1 MTSETYLDMWNGDNL
16 NIQEAKNQVKY
27 AVISYL
33 SKDEFGEYKI
43 QVERQRPIFLVG
55 PPGVGKTEIMSQVAE
70 EMDIAL
76 VSYSMTHHTRQSAI
90 GLPFISE
97 HQYCGESYRTTEYT
111 MSEIIASVYDKME
124 ETGKREGM
132 LFLDEINC
140 VSETLAPAMLQ
151 FLQMKIF
158 GRHRLPEGWVVITA
172 GNPLEYNNSAREF
185 DLATLDRLKRIDVE
199 PELGPWL
206 VYARSNAVHAAVLNY
221 LSIKKDDFYS
231 VRLTVDGK
239 LFVTARGWVDLS
251 EMIYLYEQNDIEVNL
266 ELVSQYIQDERIA
279 RDFTSYYDLFYHY
292 RREYDIAGILS
303 GTVGEQAIEKLLN
316 APFDERITVVR
327 LINDAL
333 SSEFRRE
340 FVKSKVIDE
349 VMNRIKLQKDEFLGA
364 KLDKAAHILKS
375 ISSDMEDDL
384 RERKKAHSISR
395 MNERVVR
402 KSIQTI
408 RDIMHNVMGGIG
420 EPSSII
426 TGEMSKLNDERNN
439 LIKSI
444 QHQLKNSFSFIEK
457 SFEGDNEMMIFVR
470 TLSEDKYS
478 AGFLANHGSEE
489 YSRWS
494 KGLIMSDREQE
505 LTTEIEELKQ

>member
-1 MTSETYLDMWNGDNL
+1 M

-27 AVISYL
+27 SVISYL

-97 HQYCGESYRTTEYT
+97 HQYGDDSYRTTEYT

-124 ETGKREGM
+124 ETGKREGI

-151 FLQMKIF
+151 FLQMKVF
-158 GRHRLPEGWVVITA
+158 GRHRLPEGWVVVTA

-199 PELGPWL
+199 PELEPWL
-206 VYARSNAVHAAVLNY
+206 VYARNNAVHASVLNY

-266 ELVSQYIQDERIA
+266 KLVSQYIQDERIA
-279 RDFTSYYDLFYHY
+279 RDFTSYYDLFYRY
-292 RREYDIAGILS
+292 RREYDIAGILA
-303 GTVGEQAIEKLLN
+303 GTGFDKAAAKLAD

-327 LINDAL
+327 LLSDAL
-333 SSEFRRE
+333 GSEFRRE
-340 FVKSKVIDE
+340 FVKSAVIDE
-349 VMNRIKLQKDEFLGA
+349 VVSRIKIQKDELLGA
-364 KLDKAAHILKS
+364 RLDKAAHILKL
-375 ISSDMEDDL
+375 IYSDMELDL
-384 RERKKAHSISR
+384 EERKKSHSISR
-395 MNERVVR
+395 MNERIAR
-402 KSIQTI
+402 KSIQTM

-420 EPSSII
+420 EPSSVI
-426 TGEMSKLNDERNN
+426 TREMSKLNDERNA
-439 LIKSI
+439 LVKSV
-444 QHQLKNSFSFIEK
+444 QDRLRNTFNFIE
-457 SFEGDNEMMIFVR
+457 SAFEGDNEMMIFVR
-470 TLSEDKYS
+470 TLSEDRYS
-478 AGFLANHGSEE
+478 AGFLGKYGSEE

-494 KGLIMSDREQE
+494 KGLMMSDREQE
-505 LTTEIEELKQ
+505 LTREIEGLE

>member
-279 RDFTSYYDLFYHY
+279 RDFTSYYDLFYRY
-292 RREYDIAGILS
+292 RREYDIAGILA

-349 VMNRIKLQKDEFLGA
+349 VMNRIKLQKNEFLGA

-375 ISSDMEDDL
+375 ISSDMEDNL

-457 SFEGDNEMMIFVR
+457 GFEGDNEMMIFVR

-478 AGFLANHGSEE
+478 AGFLSNHGSEE

>member
-279 RDFTSYYDLFYHY
+279 RDFTSYYDLFYRY

-349 VMNRIKLQKDEFLGA
+349 VMNRIKLQKDEFFGA
-364 KLDKAAHILKS
+364 KLDKAARILKS

>member
-1 MTSETYLDMWNGDNL
+1 M

-97 HQYCGESYRTTEYT
+97 HQYGDDSYRTTEYT

-124 ETGKREGM
+124 ETGKREGI

-151 FLQMKIF
+151 FLQMKVF
-158 GRHRLPEGWVVITA
+158 GRHRLPEGWVVVTA

-199 PELGPWL
+199 PELDPWL
-206 VYARSNAVHAAVLNY
+206 VYARNNAVHAAVLNY

-251 EMIYLYEQNDIEVNL
+251 EMIYL
-266 ELVSQYIQDERIA
+266 
-279 RDFTSYYDLFYHY
+279 
-292 RREYDIAGILS
+292 
-303 GTVGEQAIEKLLN
+303 
-316 APFDERITVVR
+316 
-327 LINDAL
+327 
-333 SSEFRRE
+333 
-340 FVKSKVIDE
+340 
-349 VMNRIKLQKDEFLGA
+349 
-364 KLDKAAHILKS
+364 
-375 ISSDMEDDL
+375 
-384 RERKKAHSISR
+384 
-395 MNERVVR
+395 
-402 KSIQTI
+402 
-408 RDIMHNVMGGIG
+408 
-420 EPSSII
+420 
-426 TGEMSKLNDERNN
+426 
-439 LIKSI
+439 
-444 QHQLKNSFSFIEK
+444 
-457 SFEGDNEMMIFVR
+457 
-470 TLSEDKYS
+470 
-478 AGFLANHGSEE
+478 
-489 YSRWS
+489 
-494 KGLIMSDREQE
+494 
-505 LTTEIEELKQ
+505 

>member
-1 MTSETYLDMWNGDNL
+1 M

-43 QVERQRPIFLVG
+43 QVDRQRPIFLVG

-97 HQYCGESYRTTEYT
+97 HQYGDESYRTTEYT

-124 ETGKREGM
+124 ETGKREGI

-151 FLQMKIF
+151 FLQMKVF
-158 GRHRLPEGWVVITA
+158 GRHRLPEGWVVVTA

-199 PELGPWL
+199 PELEPWI
-206 VYARSNAVHAAVLNY
+206 VYARNNAVHVAVLNY
-221 LSIKKDDFYS
+221 LNIKKDDFYS

-279 RDFTSYYDLFYHY
+279 RDFTSYYDLFYRY
-292 RREYDIAGILS
+292 RREYDIAGILA
-303 GTVGEQAIEKLLN
+303 GTGSDKAVARLAD

-327 LINDAL
+327 LLSDAL
-333 SSEFRRE
+333 GSEFRRE
-340 FVKSKVIDE
+340 FVKSAVIDE
-349 VMNRIKLQKDEFLGA
+349 VVSRIKIQKDELLGA
-364 KLDKAAHILKS
+364 KLDKAAHILKL
-375 ISSDMEDDL
+375 ISSDMELDL
-384 RERKKAHSISR
+384 EDRKKAHSIYR
-395 MNERVVR
+395 MNERIAR
-402 KSIQTI
+402 KSIQTM

-420 EPSSII
+420 EPSSVI
-426 TGEMSKLNDERNN
+426 TGEMSKLNDERNAFV
-439 LIKSI
+439 KSV
-444 QHQLKNSFSFIEK
+444 QDRLRNSFNFIEGA
-457 SFEGDNEMMIFVR
+457 FEGDNEMMIFVR
-470 TLSEDKYS
+470 TLSEDRYS
-478 AGFLANHGSEE
+478 AGFLGKHGSEE

-494 KGLIMSDREQE
+494 KGLMMSDREQE
-505 LTTEIEELKQ
+505 LTREIEGLE

>member
-1 MTSETYLDMWNGDNL
+1 M

-27 AVISYL
+27 SVISYL

-97 HQYCGESYRTTEYT
+97 HQYGDDIYRTTEYT

-124 ETGKREGM
+124 ETGKMEGI

-151 FLQMKIF
+151 FLQMKVF
-158 GRHRLPEGWVVITA
+158 GRHRLPEGWVVVTA

-199 PELGPWL
+199 PELDPWL
-206 VYARSNAVHAAVLNY
+206 VYARNNAVHSAVLNY

-279 RDFTSYYDLFYHY
+279 RDFTSYYDLFYRY
-292 RREYDIAGILS
+292 RREYDIAGILA
-303 GTVGEQAIEKLLN
+303 GTGFDKAAAKLAD

-327 LINDAL
+327 LLSDAL
-333 SSEFRRE
+333 GSEFRRE
-340 FVKSKVIDE
+340 FVKSAVIDE
-349 VMNRIKLQKDEFLGA
+349 VVSRIKIQKDELLGA
-364 KLDKAAHILKS
+364 KLDKAAHILKL
-375 ISSDMEDDL
+375 ISSDMELDL
-384 RERKKAHSISR
+384 EDRKKSHSISR
-395 MNERVVR
+395 MNERIAR
-402 KSIQTI
+402 KSIQTM

-420 EPSSII
+420 EPSSVI
-426 TGEMSKLNDERNN
+426 TGEMSKLNDERNA
-439 LIKSI
+439 LVKSV
-444 QHQLKNSFSFIEK
+444 QDRLRNSFNFIES

-470 TLSEDKYS
+470 TLSEDRYS
-478 AGFLANHGSEE
+478 AGFIGKYGSEE

-494 KGLIMSDREQE
+494 KGLMMSDREQE
-505 LTTEIEELKQ
+505 LTREIEGLE

>member
-1 MTSETYLDMWNGDNL
+1 M

-43 QVERQRPIFLVG
+43 SVERQRPIFLVG

-97 HQYCGESYRTTEYT
+97 HQYGDESYRTTEYT

-124 ETGKREGM
+124 ETGKREGI

-151 FLQMKIF
+151 FLQMKLF
-158 GRHRLPEGWVVITA
+158 GRHRLPEGWVVVTA

-199 PELGPWL
+199 PELEPWIA
-206 VYARSNAVHAAVLNY
+206 YARNNAVHAAVLNY

-279 RDFTSYYDLFYHY
+279 RDFTSYYDLFYRY
-292 RREYDIAGILS
+292 RREYDIAGILA
-303 GTVGEQAIEKLLN
+303 GTGSDKAAARLAD

-327 LINDAL
+327 LLSDAL
-333 SSEFRRE
+333 GSEFRRE
-340 FVKSKVIDE
+340 FVKSAVIDE
-349 VMNRIKLQKDEFLGA
+349 VVSRIKIQKDELLGA
-364 KLDKAAHILKS
+364 RLDKAAHILKL
-375 ISSDMEDDL
+375 ISSDMELDL
-384 RERKKAHSISR
+384 EDCKKAHSTSR
-395 MNERVVR
+395 MNERIAR
-402 KSIQTI
+402 KSIQTM

-420 EPSSII
+420 EPSSVI
-426 TGEMSKLNDERNN
+426 TGEMSKLNDERNA
-439 LIKSI
+439 LVKSV
-444 QHQLKNSFSFIEK
+444 QDRLRNSFNFIES

-470 TLSEDKYS
+470 TLSEDRYS
-478 AGFLANHGSEE
+478 AGFLGKYGSEE

-494 KGLIMSDREQE
+494 KGLMMRDREQE
-505 LTTEIEELKQ
+505 LTREIEGLE

>member
-1 MTSETYLDMWNGDNL
+1 M

-90 GLPFISE
+90 GLPFIAE
-97 HQYCGESYRTTEYT
+97 HQYGDENYRTTEYT

-124 ETGKREGM
+124 ETGKREGI

-158 GRHRLPEGWVVITA
+158 GRHRLPKGWVVITA

-199 PELGPWL
+199 PEIEPWL
-206 VYARSNAVHAAVLNY
+206 VYARNNAVHASVLNY
-221 LSIKKDDFYS
+221 LTIKKDDFYS

-251 EMIYLYEQNDIEVNL
+251 EMIFLYEQNDIEVNF
-266 ELVSQYIQDERIA
+266 ELVSQYIQDERIS
-279 RDFTSYYDLFYHY
+279 RDFTSYYDLFYRY
-292 RREYDIAGILS
+292 RREYDIAGILA
-303 GTVGEQAIEKLLN
+303 GTGSEQTASKLAN

-327 LINDAL
+327 LLSDAL
-333 SSEFRRE
+333 GSEFRRE
-340 FVKSKVIDE
+340 FVKSKVIDD
-349 VMNRIKLQKDEFLGA
+349 VMNRIKLHKDDLLGA
-364 KLDKAAHILKS
+364 TLDEAAHILKN
-375 ISSDMEDDL
+375 ISSEMDKDL
-384 RERKKAHSISR
+384 RDRNKAHAVSR
-395 MNERVVR
+395 MNERIAR
-402 KSIQTI
+402 KSIQTM

-420 EPSSII
+420 EPSSVI
-426 TGEMSKLNDERNN
+426 TGEMSKLNDERNA
-439 LIKSI
+439 LVKSV
-444 QHQLKNSFSFIEK
+444 QQRLRNSFAFIEDT
-457 SFEGDNEMMIFVR
+457 FEGDSEMMIFVR
-470 TLSEDKYS
+470 TLSEDRYS
-478 AGFLANHGSEE
+478 AGFLAKHGSED

-505 LTTEIEELKQ
+505 LAVEIENLKQ

>member
-1 MTSETYLDMWNGDNL
+1 MWNGDNL

-279 RDFTSYYDLFYHY
+279 RDFTSYYDLFYRY

-395 MNERVVR
+395 MNERVIR